1 VSTAAETWIAAA
13 EALALVQQHVGDED
27 DAKDALTDWLEA
39 GLLRCHVRKV
49 LLHGP
54 QGRHEKDGGEV
65 ATTFWAGMYASSD
78 LEDWRW
84 GTGDFTVAKGP
95 IPQRPDRAYSLYGA
109 RFLKEELLA
118 RLPSTVSHSSRKGI
132 GGAKRKAEGW
142 DALTMALV
150 ELALDGRLKG
160 FKSQVELRAEL
171 LHLINLGLS
180 EDAIKPL
187 VSQIWNKFV
196 EPSR

>member
-1 VSTAAETWIAAA
+1 
-13 EALALVQQHVGDED
+13 
-27 DAKDALTDWLEA
+27 
-39 GLLRCHVRKV
+39 
-49 LLHGP
+49 
-54 QGRHEKDGGEV
+54 
-65 ATTFWAGMYASSD
+65 
-78 LEDWRW
+78 
-84 GTGDFTVAKGP
+84 
-95 IPQRPDRAYSLYGA
+95 
-109 RFLKEELLA
+109 
-118 RLPSTVSHSSRKGI
+118 
-132 GGAKRKAEGW
+132 
-142 DALTMALV
+142 MALV